1 MALPQQVRGAYILID
16 RGKASRQI
24 LQILEGWG
32 LYYPRIGRRW
42 GRGGQY
48 SAALSSGVARHLTL
62 FTAVE
67 CRVVEEGAAFTVPM
81 GAFKIFI
88 SLWPWH
94 WLRALLPV

>member
-1 MALPQQVRGAYILID
+1 MID